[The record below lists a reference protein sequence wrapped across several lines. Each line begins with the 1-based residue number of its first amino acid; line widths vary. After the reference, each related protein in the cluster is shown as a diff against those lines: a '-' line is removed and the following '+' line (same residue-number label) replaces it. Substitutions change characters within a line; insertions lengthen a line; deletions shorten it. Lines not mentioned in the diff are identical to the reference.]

1 MLREQGLDYIPNYVF
16 QSSKITFEIFKNLL
30 HLCSHFHTLFINIFP
45 EPSNLKL
52 DMFPILLYIKQGNTL
67 TLFQVGLKIYVSW
80 WGGAFKAP
88 PMFSLKMTYLGPKNN
103 KTIIP
108 HIFEDLMEGL
118 EPKHPPM
125 VPQKTYFFATR
136 QKILKIGS
144 FQKSRFLG
152 GQRGVFGFL
161 NIQNGFIY
169 QYL

>member
-1 MLREQGLDYIPNYVF
+1 MFFLRGASDTP
-16 QSSKITFEIFKNLL
+16 LL
-30 HLCSHFHTLFINIFP
+30 I
-45 EPSNLKL
+45 
-52 DMFPILLYIKQGNTL
+52 GL

-125 VPQKTYFFATR
+125 VPQKTYFFVTR
-136 QKILKIGS
+136 QKILKIGC

-169 QYL
+169 QYLLFWGAWRPKNAIFQKF

>member
-1 MLREQGLDYIPNYVF
+1 MKDSPQVWTGCTTLNFEQICP
-16 QSSKITFEIFKNLL
+16 K
-30 HLCSHFHTLFINIFP
+30 H
-45 EPSNLKL
+45 
-52 DMFPILLYIKQGNTL
+52 L

-125 VPQKTYFFATR
+125 APQKPT
-136 QKILKIGS
+136 
-144 FQKSRFLG
+144 FL
-152 GQRGVFGFL
+152 RHIKNTDNWKFSKK
-161 NIQNGFIY
+161 
-169 QYL
+169 